1 MRPCDVTRR
10 ALLALALVVACL
22 TGAAPLYAQSKL
34 DRGVIPPAGPSPAIH
49 VPVWTHTKLANGA
62 ELLVTPKHDL
72 PLVAVSINFVG
83 GSYAFEPAEKLGT
96 AAFTAQ
102 MLSEGT
108 ATHTADQLSDAQQML
123 GTNIGASVGGESGTI
138 GFTAL
143 ADKLGPALDLVAEML
158 LHPTFPAAS
167 LERIRG
173 RTLVQLKQAKDQ
185 PNTIAAN
192 VFSRTVYGGEHPYGR
207 VMTEAT
213 VKAVTRDD
221 IVAFHAAY
229 FRPGRAVVTVAGDVD
244 PATVK
249 ALFERAFAAWPA
261 GGERPGWQYPP
272 APVAPATRIYLV
284 DKPGAAQSVFAIGLP
299 GPPRSTPDYFAL
311 QVMNTLLGGL
321 FQSRLNHDIREVHGF
336 SYGINSSFAFGRG
349 PGAFRAGGG
358 VITAKTDSALIEFMT
373 QFRGVQGEIPFT
385 DDEIQQ
391 GKENLVQSLP
401 KRFSSVNGV
410 AGSVASL
417 FTQDLPETY
426 YRDYPANVR
435 AVTRDD
441 LVRVAKKYI
450 DLQHLD
456 IVIVADR
463 ATVEA
468 PLAATGIAPIVLLD
482 LEGRPA
488 PAATAA
494 PAGAGGQ

>member
-10 ALLALALVVACL
+10 ALVALALTVVCATC
-22 TGAAPLYAQSKL
+22 AAPLHAQSKL
-34 DRGVIPPAGPSPAIH
+34 DRGVAPTPGPSPAIR
-49 VPVWTHTKLANGA
+49 VPVWTHAKLANGA
-62 ELLVTPKHDL
+62 ELVVTPKHDL
-72 PLVAVSINFVG
+72 PLVSVSINFVG
-83 GSYAFEPAEKLGT
+83 GSYAFEPAGKVGT
-96 AAFTAQ
+96 AAFAAQ

-108 ATHTADQLSDAQQML
+108 AARTADQFSEAQQLL
-123 GTNIGASVGGESGTI
+123 GTSINASVTGESGSI

-158 LHPTFPAAS
+158 LHPTFPTAS

-185 PNTIAAN
+185 PNAIAAN
-192 VFSRTVYGGEHPYGR
+192 VFSRTVFGTEHPYGR

-213 VKAVTRDD
+213 VQAVTRDD
-221 IVAFHAAY
+221 IVAFHATY
-229 FRPGRAVVTVAGDVD
+229 FRPGRSVITVAGDVD
-244 PATVK
+244 PAAVK
-249 ALFERAFAAWPA
+249 TLFERAFALWAA
-261 GGERPGWQYPP
+261 GGERPAWQYPP

-336 SYGINSSFAFGRG
+336 SYGVNSSFGFGRG

-358 VITAKTDSALIEFMT
+358 VITAKTDSALIEFMME
-373 QFRGVQGEIPFT
+373 FRGVQGGIPFT

-391 GKENLVQSLP
+391 GKESLVQSLP
-401 KRFSSVNGV
+401 KRFSSVNAV
-410 AGSVASL
+410 AGSVSSL
-417 FTQDLPETY
+417 FTQDLPQTY

-435 AVTRDD
+435 AVTRED

-463 ATVEA
+463 SAVEA

-482 LEGRPA
+482 LEGRPVA
-488 PAATAA
+488 SGSAVPT
-494 PAGAGGQ
+494 GAGGR